1 MSEAENVTLEV
12 EDAKKKAIRD
22 YCAEMS
28 ASMSRRQAEGT
39 FQNEATALLM
49 EKFEGLDKKIL
60 RKMAKVYHAS
70 NFQSVIE
77 ADEAFQLE
85 YIKVH
90 GSPE

>member
-1 MSEAENVTLEV
+1 
-12 EDAKKKAIRD
+12 
-22 YCAEMS
+22 
-28 ASMSRRQAEGT
+28 
-39 FQNEATALLM
+39 M